1 MWKLLRVNQLKNNL
15 IVVTGALLGISAAI
29 LVKLGNP
36 ANMGVCLAC
45 FLRDIAGA
53 LGLHQVEKLR
63 YFRPEI
69 LGFILGAFI
78 ISSLRKDFRSEGGS
92 SPILR
97 FVIGMFV
104 MFGALVFLGCPTR
117 MTLRL
122 AGGDPTAIVGLLG
135 LIFGAFLGTQL
146 LKQGFTLGR
155 SQRLNNLNGFI
166 LPFLSGLL
174 LLLVTIKPSF
184 IYLTPTGHAPLL
196 LSLLVGLIIGG
207 LAQRSGLCFVG
218 GFRNYLLVRDTY
230 LLKGFF
236 SVLVFAF
243 LANFVL
249 KQFSPGA
256 SPIAHKEILWNF
268 LGLTVV
274 GLGSV
279 MLEGCPFR
287 QVILAGRGNTDSALT
302 VLGMIF
308 AAGIA
313 HNYLFVSNP
322 QGTTLNGKIVT
333 LTGLIILLVIALLN
347 RQET

>member
-1 MWKLLRVNQLKNNL
+1 MWKLLRNNL
-15 IVVTGALLGISAAI
+15 IIVTGALLGISAAI

-78 ISSLRKDFRSEGGS
+78 ISALRRDFRSEGGS

-97 FVIGMFV
+97 FFIGMLV
-104 MFGALVFLGCPTR
+104 MFGALVFLGCPIR
-117 MTLRL
+117 ATLRL
-122 AGGDPTAIVGLLG
+122 AGGDPTAIVGLFG
-135 LIFGAFLGTQL
+135 LIFGAFLGTQF

-155 SQRLNNLNGFI
+155 TQRLNNINGVI
-166 LPFLSGLL
+166 LPFLAVIV
-174 LLLVTIKPSF
+174 LLLVAAKPKF
-184 IYLTPTGHAPLL
+184 IYLTPTGYAPLL
-196 LSLLVGLIIGG
+196 LSLLAGLIIGALG
-207 LAQRSGLCFVG
+207 QRTSFCFVG
-218 GFRNYLLVRDTY
+218 GFRNYFLIRDFY

-236 SVLVFAF
+236 SVLLFAF
-243 LANFVL
+243 LANFAL

-256 SPIAHKEILWNF
+256 SPIAHKEVLWNF
-268 LGLTVV
+268 LGMVVV

-287 QVILAGRGNTDSALT
+287 QVILAGRGNTDSAIT

-308 AAGIA
+308 SAGVA
-313 HNYLFVSNP
+313 HNYLFVSSP
-322 QGTTLNGKIVT
+322 QGTTLNGKAVT
-333 LTGLIILLVIALLN
+333 LGSLVLLVLIGLFN
-347 RQET
+347 REKV

>member
-1 MWKLLRVNQLKNNL
+1 MWKLLRNNL
-15 IVVTGALLGISAAI
+15 IVVAGAFLGISAAV
-29 LVKLGNP
+29 LVKFGNP
-36 ANMGVCLAC
+36 PNMGVCLAC

-69 LGFILGAFI
+69 LGFLLGAFI
-78 ISSLRKDFRSEGGS
+78 ISVLRKDFRSEGGS

-97 FVIGMFV
+97 FFIGMLV

-122 AGGDPTAIVGLLG
+122 AGGDPTALTGLVGL
-135 LIFGAFLGTQL
+135 ICGAWLGTL
-146 LKQGFTLGR
+146 FLKQGFTLGR
-155 SQRLNNLNGFI
+155 SQRLNKVNGVI
-166 LPFLSGLL
+166 LPFLA
-174 LLLVTIKPSF
+174 LVALFLVAIRPKF
-184 IYLTPTGHAPLL
+184 LFLTPTGHAVLE
-196 LSLLVGLIIGG
+196 LSLLIGLLIGILG
-207 LAQRSGLCFVG
+207 QRTSLCFVG
-218 GFRNYLLVRDTY
+218 GFRNYFLVKDFH

-268 LGLTVV
+268 LGMLVV

-287 QVILAGRGNTDSALT
+287 QVILAGRGNTDSAISI
-302 VLGMIF
+302 LGMIF
-308 AAGIA
+308 AAGVA
-313 HNYLFVSNP
+313 HNYLFVSSP
-322 QGTTLNGKIVT
+322 QGTTLNGRIIVI
-333 LTGLIILLVIALLN
+333 LSLFFLILIALTN
-347 RQET
+347 REKV

>member
-1 MWKLLRVNQLKNNL
+1 MWKLLRNNL
-15 IVVTGALLGISAAI
+15 IIVTGAVLGVGAAV
-29 LVKLGNP
+29 LVKYGNP

-69 LGFILGAFI
+69 LGFILGAFVI
-78 ISSLRKDFRSEGGS
+78 FSLRKDFRSEGGS

-97 FVIGMFV
+97 FLIGMLV

-135 LIFGAFLGTQL
+135 LIFGTYFGTQF

-155 SQRLNNLNGFI
+155 SQRLNNLNGLI
-166 LPFLSGLL
+166 LPFLSIVV
-174 LLLVTIKPSF
+174 LLLVVVKPSF

-196 LSLLVGLIIGG
+196 LSLLVGLVIGG
-207 LAQRSGLCFVG
+207 LAQRTGLCFVG
-218 GFRNYLLVRDTY
+218 GFRNYFLVRDTY

-236 SVLVFAF
+236 SVLFFAF
-243 LANFVL
+243 LANLVL

-268 LGLTVV
+268 LGMVVV

-287 QVILAGRGNTDSALT
+287 QVILAGRGNTDSAIS

-313 HNYLFVSNP
+313 HNYLFVSSP
-322 QGTTLNGKIVT
+322 QGTTLNGRIVT
-333 LTGLIILLVIALLN
+333 IATIFFLIIIGFTN
-347 RQET
+347 RQKI

>member
-1 MWKLLRVNQLKNNL
+1 MWKLLRNNL
-15 IVVTGALLGISAAI
+15 IIVTGALLGISAAI

-97 FVIGMFV
+97 FFIGMLV

-122 AGGDPTAIVGLLG
+122 AGGDPTAIAGLFG
-135 LIFGAFLGTQL
+135 LIFGAYLGTQL

-155 SQRLNNLNGFI
+155 SQRLNNFNGFI
-166 LPFLSGLL
+166 LPFLAVLL
-174 LLLVTIKPSF
+174 LLLVAVKPSF

-196 LSLLVGLIIGG
+196 LSLLVGLVIGG
-207 LAQRSGLCFVG
+207 LAQRTGLCFVG
-218 GFRNYLLVRDTY
+218 GFRNYFLVKDLY
-230 LLKGFF
+230 LLKGFL

-243 LANFVL
+243 LANFAL

-268 LGLTVV
+268 LGMVAV

-287 QVILAGRGNTDSALT
+287 QVILAGRGNTDSAIT

-313 HNYLFVSNP
+313 HNYLFVSSP
-322 QGTTLNGKIVT
+322 QGTTLNGRIVT
-333 LTGLIILLVIALLN
+333 IAAIFFLIIIGFTN
-347 RQET
+347 RQKI